1 MYTFS
6 EHAPI
11 VHSYVQTNFNLLNNF
26 MLFSTDIFIK
36 IKIQYVCQL
45 QINTNYILLCT
56 QFIIFSTSW
65 IFTLPLSITKHQ
77 QYNY

>member
-11 VHSYVQTNFNLLNNF
+11 VHSYVQTKFNLLNNF

-45 QINTNYILLCT
+45 QINT
-56 QFIIFSTSW
+56 
-65 IFTLPLSITKHQ
+65 
-77 QYNY
+77 